1 MFVRSTLVVAPLSL
15 LMTLVAMGCSSSSAP
30 ADTPAPSD
38 QKLASATI
46 PGHAPVSAFV
56 PPQPAGCAAA
66 TAYDVCFAFEGAT
79 PLAVVIELPEAA
91 HPQAIA
97 VVHFHRDD
105 ETHDLRVLDGVKFPV
120 SEAKRELRLYFQVYP
135 GSYRIEVGVDADGDG
150 DPEGPGDLVGWSSDS
165 VTTPIVDEAAASL
178 VDVAASPIE
187 ATFALATR
195 P

>member
-1 MFVRSTLVVAPLSL
+1 MSVRSTLVVAALCPLISL
-15 LMTLVAMGCSSSSAP
+15 VTIGCGSAP
-30 ADTPAPSD
+30 ADTAAPSD

-46 PGHAPVSAFV
+46 AGHAPVSPFV
-56 PPQPAGCAAA
+56 PPQPAGCVAA
-66 TAYDVCFAFEGAT
+66 TAYDLCFAFDGAT

-91 HPQAIA
+91 RPQAIA

-105 ETHDLRVLDGVKFPV
+105 ETHDKRVLDGVKFPIDD
-120 SEAKRELRLYFQVYP
+120 AKRELRLYFQVYP

-150 DPEGPGDLVGWSSDS
+150 DPEGPGDLVGWSSES
-165 VTTPIVDEAAASL
+165 VTAPIVDESAAAL

-187 ATFALATR
+187 ATFALAPR